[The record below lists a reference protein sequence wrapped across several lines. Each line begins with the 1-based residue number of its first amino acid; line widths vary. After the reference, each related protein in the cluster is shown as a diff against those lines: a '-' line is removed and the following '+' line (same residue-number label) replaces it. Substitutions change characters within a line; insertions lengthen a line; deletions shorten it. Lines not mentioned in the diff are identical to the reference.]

1 MKKSIGF
8 ILLVCTSVAIAD
20 TSSLNLNIPNTSR
33 TFQQDRIR
41 AGNVDCSMAIGSA
54 TTVEF
59 GVVGIV
65 TDDNNPYPALFDAS
79 QSVSLDPDKLTKDVG
94 VYGKITIPIGAPKE
108 RINCNRLY
116 RLEIEKKELELQ
128 RLRQEIV
135 NLKKLEFE
143 N

>member
-1 MKKSIGF
+1 MRRVSLGV
-8 ILLVCTSVAIAD
+8 ILFLCSSVTIAD
-20 TSSLNLNIPNTSR
+20 TSSLNLNMPNTSR

-54 TTVEF
+54 TTIEF

-65 TDDNNPYPALFDAS
+65 RDDYNPYAAS
-79 QSVSLDPDKLTKDVG
+79 FAQDSVPLDPDNLTKDVG

-108 RINCNRLY
+108 HLKRMRLY
-116 RLEIEKKELELQ
+116 RLEIEKNELELPK
-128 RLRQEIV
+128 LRQEIV
-135 NLKKLEFE
+135 NLRQLEFE

>member
-1 MKKSIGF
+1 M
-8 ILLVCTSVAIAD
+8 TIAD
-20 TSSLNLNIPNTSR
+20 TSSLNLNMPNTSR

-54 TTVEF
+54 TTIEF

-65 TDDNNPYPALFDAS
+65 RDDYNPYAAS
-79 QSVSLDPDKLTKDVG
+79 FAQDSVPLDPDNLTKDVG

-108 RINCNRLY
+108 RLNCNRLY
-116 RLEIEKKELELQ
+116 RLEIEKNELELPK
-128 RLRQEIV
+128 LRQEIV
-135 NLKKLEFE
+135 NLRQLEFE

>member
-1 MKKSIGF
+1 VKKSIGF
-8 ILLVCTSVAIAD
+8 ILLVCTSAAIAD

>member
-1 MKKSIGF
+1 MKKSAVF
-8 ILLVCTSVAIAD
+8 ILALSCSSALAD

-33 TFQQDRIR
+33 TYQQDRIR
-41 AGNVDCSMAIGSA
+41 AGDVDCSMAIGSA

-65 TDDNNPYPALFDAS
+65 RDDEPYPSISGQNAAEFD
-79 QSVSLDPDKLTKDVG
+79 PEKLTKDVG
-94 VYGKITIPIGAPKE
+94 VYGKITIPIGAPRE
-108 RINCNRLY
+108 RINCNKLY
-116 RLEIEKKELELQ
+116 KLEIEKKELELQ

-135 NLKKLEFE
+135 NLKNLEFE